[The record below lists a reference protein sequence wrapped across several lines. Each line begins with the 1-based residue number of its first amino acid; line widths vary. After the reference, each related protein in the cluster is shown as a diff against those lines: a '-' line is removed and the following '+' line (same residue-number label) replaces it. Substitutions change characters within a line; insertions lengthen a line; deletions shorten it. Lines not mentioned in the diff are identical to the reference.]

1 MTYQYIRYERE
12 DSLAVLTFNRPEVRN
27 ALSYASIDE
36 ALDAVAQFEADDAA
50 RVLILTG
57 AGEQAFIAGA
67 DIKELQA
74 RDVLTEMG
82 ERSGRRRV
90 LTGKLE
96 SMPKPSIAAIN
107 GFATGGGLEMALA
120 CTLRI
125 AAETARLGL
134 PEINLGI
141 IPGNGGTQRLPRLIG
156 KGRAM
161 EMILTGDVIDAQEA
175 YRIGLVN
182 KVAPQG
188 QVMEVAKDLARKL
201 AQKAPLALRAAKE
214 AVNASGSLGLADG
227 LAHEARLFAILCGTE
242 DKREGVAAFLE
253 KRSAAFQGR

>member
-1 MTYQYIRYERE
+1 MAYQYIRYERE

-74 RDVLTEMG
+74 RDILTEMG

-125 AAETARLGL
+125 AA
-134 PEINLGI
+134 
-141 IPGNGGTQRLPRLIG
+141 
-156 KGRAM
+156 
-161 EMILTGDVIDAQEA
+161 
-175 YRIGLVN
+175 
-182 KVAPQG
+182 
-188 QVMEVAKDLARKL
+188 
-201 AQKAPLALRAAKE
+201 
-214 AVNASGSLGLADG
+214 
-227 LAHEARLFAILCGTE
+227 
-242 DKREGVAAFLE
+242 
-253 KRSAAFQGR
+253 